1 MNNEHWD
8 LGSIFAWIKHLDSLV
23 LTWVKPFRV
32 CFTKNLPRKYTVSK
46 HHKTFTG
53 SDMRSTTFQRTVT
66 ELSWLSNA
74 NLGLGIFLRQIAT
87 IDDLRSQKRS
97 KLVENLKERKSKQ
110 ILTQGKRYVGIGLHQ
125 IHKHLSFRLINDQ
138 LFFFFFFF
146 FFFCREWVKRFSCRL
161 QRPLAGNFFIL
172 YIYTCLKVRICN
184 WVQNIETDE

>member
-8 LGSIFAWIKHLDSLV
+8 LSSIFAWIKHLDSLV

-53 SDMRSTTFQRTVT
+53 SDMRSRTFQRTVT

-110 ILTQGKRYVGIGLHQ
+110 ILTQGKHYVGIGLHQ
-125 IHKHLSFRLINDQ
+125 IHKHLSFRLTNDQ
-138 LFFFFFFF
+138 LFFFFFSFF
-146 FFFCREWVKRFSCRL
+146 FRREWVKGFRAGYSVPL
-161 QRPLAGNFFIL
+161 QVIFFIL
-172 YIYTCLKVRICN
+172 YIYTYLKVRICN
-184 WVQNIETDE
+184 WVQNIEIDE